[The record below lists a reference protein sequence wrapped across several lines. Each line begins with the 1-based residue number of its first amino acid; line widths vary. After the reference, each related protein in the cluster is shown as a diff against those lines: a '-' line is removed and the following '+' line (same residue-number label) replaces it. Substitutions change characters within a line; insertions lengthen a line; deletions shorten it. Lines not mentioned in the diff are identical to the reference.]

1 MKRLPQFDYL
11 TKYGEAAR
19 AATDIP
25 DDAEIVNI
33 TDDFENGGPIVI
45 SYTRRTSEEEKIRN
59 RQKLQ
64 EAINYALDAIAEKC
78 KTEEGYLEKLM
89 NSLEMTAEE
98 QAPFLK
104 YTVRSTK

>member
-19 AATDIP
+19 SATDIP

-64 EAINYALDAIAEKC
+64 EAINYALDAIELRC
-78 KTEEGYLEKLM
+78 RTEDGFLEKLM
-89 NSLEMTAEE
+89 DSLGMTPEE
-98 QAPFLK
+98 QRPFLK
-104 YTVRSTK
+104 NT

>member
-11 TKYGEAAR
+11 SKYGEKAR

-45 SYTRRTSEEEKIRN
+45 SYSRRASEEDKLLRRRN
-59 RQKLQ
+59 LQ
-64 EAINYALDAIAEKC
+64 AAIDGALDAIQLRC
-78 KTEEGYLEKLM
+78 QTEDGFLEKLM
-89 NSLEMTAEE
+89 DSLGMTPEE
-98 QAPFLK
+98 QRPFLK
-104 YTVRSTK
+104 NT